1 MIDRL
6 RIRHFKSIRELDM
19 DCSKVNVFIGEP
31 NTGKSNILE
40 VLGLLSWYS
49 FSKKNDLKSYVRFNY
64 IQNLF
69 FDDDTSN
76 DIELYLFVDNEEIRL
91 NLHFENNVLEFHISD
106 PDENTPFHLG
116 INANIQYINPIIK
129 RKEIGRVLYYHFLKQ
144 KKFNSPQSSFVNP
157 PHGDNFFSVVNSNKK
172 HKEILDS
179 FFEKYGY
186 KVVKKPQDMTF
197 DLLKLSDDNLISYP
211 YNLTSETLQRIVFY
225 SICIESA
232 KNSTLVFEEPESH
245 AFPYYTKYL
254 GEKIGRDPTNQYF
267 IATHNPYLLNSIIEK
282 TPKDS
287 IRIFLTYY
295 DNYETKVKQ
304 LSSDEVEEV
313 LTYDPFLN
321 LDHFLEEGKK

>member
-40 VLGLLSWYS
+40 SLGLASWMAVS
-49 FSKKNDLKSYVRFNY
+49 DKSNLHEFIRFRTL
-64 IQNLF
+64 QNLF
-69 FDDDTSN
+69 FDDEVDTDVQIDIGNINIVVSFKDNNFTIKLIKTHSPTSEIILDYHGKKKNHMGNHDQRIKNIIDFIRFFRFSRLFEKKEELSDHLMPPDGGNIVPLILSN
-76 DIELYLFVDNEEIRL
+76 RYYKSF
-91 NLHFENNVLEFHISD
+91 ISD
-106 PDENTPFHLG
+106 IL
-116 INANIQYINPIIK
+116 K
-129 RKEIGRVLYYHFLKQ
+129 RYGFYLVL
-144 KKFNSPQSSFVNP
+144 
-157 PHGDNFFSVVNSNKK
+157 
-172 HKEILDS
+172 
-179 FFEKYGY
+179 
-186 KVVKKPQDMTF
+186 KPQDGRMEF
-197 DLLKLSDDNLISYP
+197 QKNIDGIIYSYPFELLSD
-211 YNLTSETLQRIVFY
+211 TLQRMIFFTLAMD
-225 SICIESA
+225 SS
-232 KNSTLVFEEPESH
+232 KDSTLIFEEPESH